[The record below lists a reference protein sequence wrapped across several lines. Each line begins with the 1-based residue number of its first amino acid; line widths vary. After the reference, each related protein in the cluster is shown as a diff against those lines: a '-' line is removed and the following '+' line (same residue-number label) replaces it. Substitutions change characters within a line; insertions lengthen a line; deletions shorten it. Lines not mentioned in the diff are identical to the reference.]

1 MTFAYSIDS
10 HFESKQ
16 TKTEVKRQDTKE
28 NNEQNVD
35 ENANEI
41 KVGNPTNY
49 KRQKDG
55 KRRKKNFGK
64 KKKLGTDG
72 LTDDL
77 SNNNQTKQVTNS
89 SANSKY
95 DKKRGMSTF
104 TTHVQIYFL

>member
-1 MTFAYSIDS
+1 LSFAYRINS

-16 TKTEVKRQDTKE
+16 TKTEVQTQDTKE
-28 NNEQNVD
+28 NNEEYVD

-41 KVGNPTNY
+41 NIGNPTNN

-55 KRRKKNFGK
+55 ERRKKNFGK

-77 SNNNQTKQVTNS
+77 SNNNQTQQVTNLS
-89 SANSKY
+89 VNSKY
-95 DKKRGMSTF
+95 DKKRGISTF
-104 TTHVQIYFL
+104 TT